1 MTWKVDFY
9 LVQTKTYWHREIME
23 VQGRKAAA
31 AICTIGLQLQLNV
44 FIYNS
49 Q

>member
-1 MTWKVDFY
+1 
-9 LVQTKTYWHREIME
+9 ME

-44 FIYNS
+44 FIYDS
-49 Q
+49 QQHDSNQDINLF